1 MLLNLSSGV
10 ARFKRLRGGRPAMEY
25 TAIYCRHLPRRRRIA
40 WQTLA
45 LLLER
50 VGGAGAGEEA
60 TVNRSCLNPF
70 TSDRSK
76 TMKVSWHI
84 QTLRLVVIGLA
95 LVWSLP
101 AVAADDPAPETQG
114 ENAAD
119 HDALRELRDKL
130 IQAINDKDTEGLL
143 ALLEPDVVLTTQDGE
158 QLKAIRGHDGVRDY
172 MTRMLTGPNHLI
184 GSLQV
189 RPTVDDLTILYHG
202 DTGVAFGSSQDH
214 YQLVDGTQFDLATR
228 WSATMVKENGGW
240 LIANLQT
247 SSNLFDNS
255 VLAAV
260 WHEAEIFSALTG
272 IGGLALG
279 VVLGRRLFRR
289 VA

>member
-1 MLLNLSSGV
+1 
-10 ARFKRLRGGRPAMEY
+10 
-25 TAIYCRHLPRRRRIA
+25 
-40 WQTLA
+40 
-45 LLLER
+45 
-50 VGGAGAGEEA
+50 
-60 TVNRSCLNPF
+60 
-70 TSDRSK
+70 
-76 TMKVSWHI
+76 
-84 QTLRLVVIGLA
+84 
-95 LVWSLP
+95 VWSLP
-101 AVAADDPAPETQG
+101 AVAADDPAPEAQG

-130 IQAINDKDTEGLL
+130 IQAINDKDTDALL
-143 ALLEPDVVLTTQDGE
+143 ALLEPGVVLTTQDGE

-172 MTRMLTGPNHLI
+172 MTRMLTGPNHFI
-184 GSLQV
+184 ASMKVQ
-189 RPTVDDLTILYHG
+189 PTVDDLTILYHG

-228 WSATMVKENGGW
+228 WSATMVKENGQW

-247 SSNLFDNS
+247 SSNLFDNP
-255 VLAAV
+255 VQAAV